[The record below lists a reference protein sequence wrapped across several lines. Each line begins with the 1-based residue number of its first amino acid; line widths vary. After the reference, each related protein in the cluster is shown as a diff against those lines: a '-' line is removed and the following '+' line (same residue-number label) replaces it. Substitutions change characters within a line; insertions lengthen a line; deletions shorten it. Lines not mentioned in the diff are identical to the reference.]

1 MFHLR
6 LYMVLWVNT
15 FFFKVRLFMKICSA
29 GPGNTYLS
37 QTHRMRSDGMCQTHP
52 HVLDINCVKIMAVL
66 WDFIVLFYFFVGKL
80 KGEILMSI
88 HQKKLSSF
96 SMKWKLPFLEKWGI
110 PCWGK
115 ERNVKKCKFS
125 SFVYIFKIGDFI

>member
-15 FFFKVRLFMKICSA
+15 YFFQGKTIHEDTFCWARKYILVPDSQNVIRWHVSVSPSCFRHKLCENYGCSVRF
-29 GPGNTYLS
+29 N
-37 QTHRMRSDGMCQTHP
+37 
-52 HVLDINCVKIMAVL
+52 
-66 WDFIVLFYFFVGKL
+66 VLFYIFVGKL

-88 HQKKLSSF
+88 HQKKLSLF